1 MAYPLR
7 SDTNAVTNA
16 TNQNLASKLGGALNE
31 WLEDSGPSA
40 IFRTCESC
48 NFMSKKGPAL
58 CGKFNMTPPV
68 GVIMTG
74 CNHHVDEAEIP
85 L

>member
-1 MAYPLR
+1 MAYQLR

-31 WLEDSGPSA
+31 WLEDSGAAA

-48 NFMSKKGPAL
+48 KHMQKQGAPVCA
-58 CGKFNMTPPV
+58 KFKATPPV
-68 GVIMTG
+68 GVIVKG
-74 CNHHVDEAEIP
+74 CDHHDDEAEIP
-85 L
+85 Y